1 MIMSKIM
8 EEKIFALS
16 TFFLPHRNMSSKS
29 AKKSTA
35 TKSTNLFAKSVPKK
49 EAPKKAAAKKH
60 VSSSDESSESSSEDE
75 PPKKS
80 KKPSKKPVSSSESSS
95 ESEDEPP
102 KKSKKKA
109 EKSKK
114 KKVVSSSEESSSEDD
129 EIVLET
135 IPAKEPVVTPA
146 DYIVKLND
154 GLLAIAAQLAESNAN
169 QTKILELLAGLFT
182 KMEVHNAEKEADDD
196 LLATIED
203 VVARGETIVIGSKE
217 EDAVVHHFGS
227 VGHLRQDSGQLAAQT
242 NFAKVIDNLID
253 DEEEEAEISVGAA

>member
-1 MIMSKIM
+1 MSKFM

-29 AKKSTA
+29 VKKSTA
-35 TKSTNLFAKSVPKK
+35 TKGTSLFAKGVPKK
-49 EAPKKAAAKKH
+49 ETPKKAATKKH
-60 VSSSDESSESSSEDE
+60 VSSSDDSSSESSSDDE

-95 ESEDEPP
+95 DDEPP

-135 IPAKEPVVTPA
+135 IPTKEPVVTSA
-146 DYIVKLND
+146 DYVVKLND

-227 VGHLRQDSGQLAAQT
+227 VGHLREDSGQLAAQT
-242 NFAKVIDNLID
+242 NFAKVIDNLL
-253 DEEEEAEISVGAA
+253 DEEKADVDLA

>member
-1 MIMSKIM
+1 
-8 EEKIFALS
+8 
-16 TFFLPHRNMSSKS
+16 MSSKS

-114 KKVVSSSEESSSEDD
+114 KKVVSSSEESSSED

>member
-1 MIMSKIM
+1 MSKFM
-8 EEKIFALS
+8 EEKILALS

-35 TKSTNLFAKSVPKK
+35 AKGTNLFTKSVPKK
-49 EAPKKAAAKKH
+49 EAPKKAVTKKH
-60 VSSSDESSESSSEDE
+60 VSSSDDSSSESSDDE

-114 KKVVSSSEESSSEDD
+114 KKVVSSSEGSSSEDD

-135 IPAKEPVVTPA
+135 IPTKEPVVTSA
-146 DYIVKLND
+146 DYAAKLND

-227 VGHLRQDSGQLAAQT
+227 VGHLREDSGQLAAQT
-242 NFAKVIDNLID
+242 NFAKVIDNLL
-253 DEEEEAEISVGAA
+253 DEEEADVSAGLA